1 MAMDRLRVRGRI
13 QDLPMVAHSQA
24 LPTGRVLLPPA
35 SLSLRVSWDVP
46 VRAENAIDFASTDS
60 KLK

>member
-1 MAMDRLRVRGRI
+1 MA
-13 QDLPMVAHSQA
+13 AHSQA
-24 LPTGRVLLPPA
+24 LPTVRVLLPPA

-60 KLK
+60 KLKRVNSCGLTSTPRSS